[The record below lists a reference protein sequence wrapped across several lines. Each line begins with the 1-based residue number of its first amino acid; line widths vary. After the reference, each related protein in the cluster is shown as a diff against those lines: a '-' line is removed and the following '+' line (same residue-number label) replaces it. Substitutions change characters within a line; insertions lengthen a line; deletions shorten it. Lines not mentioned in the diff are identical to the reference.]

1 MSPILLGGSLI
12 RLFIRT
18 WTMAQPTLRILV
30 TSFPI
35 SRQPPPQHPELKLV
49 DCSRLQ
55 PPSPATCNRFTG
67 LEPEVAQAVF
77 SNKTTN
83 SLYVAVIRTLKQTI
97 RDWDFREGR
106 YLVVPVA
113 CRAGVHRSVAMAE
126 RIAKTISEWQRSPL
140 SLAVQVWH
148 QSLWRHVKRHRRDS
162 RANWKRFVDLNERV
176 HCGRDGTVRG
186 LYYEGHPYDIEHPG
200 VWRV

>member
-1 MSPILLGGSLI
+1 
-12 RLFIRT
+12 
-18 WTMAQPTLRILV
+18 MAQPTLRILV

-35 SRQPPPQHPELKLV
+35 NRQTPPQHPELGLV

-55 PPSPATCNRFTG
+55 PPSPATCARFTG
-67 LEPEVAQAVF
+67 LEPEVVQAVF

-83 SLYVAVIRTLKQTI
+83 SLYATVLHTLKHEI
-97 RDWDFREGR
+97 RHWDFREGR

-126 RIAKTISEWQRSPL
+126 RIARTISEWQRSPL
-140 SLAVQVWH
+140 LLAVQVWH
-148 QSLWRHVKRHRRDS
+148 QSLWHHVKRHRRDS

-176 HCGRDGTVRG
+176 CCGRDGTVRG
-186 LYYEGHPYDIEHPG
+186 LYYEGLPYNIEHPG
-200 VWRV
+200 QWHV